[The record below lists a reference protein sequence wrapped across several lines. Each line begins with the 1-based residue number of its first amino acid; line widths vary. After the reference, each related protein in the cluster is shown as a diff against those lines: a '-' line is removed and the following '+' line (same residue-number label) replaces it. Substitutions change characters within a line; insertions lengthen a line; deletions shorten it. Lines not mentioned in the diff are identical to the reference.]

1 MRVNLTRTRD
11 VQVFQVQLRKDYSL
25 NELRADLA
33 VLYLKA
39 GVKDIGITFLMSD
52 SQVAEEEFLVVVNDM
67 LASGEIAELFADED
81 VDGIVNAVRN
91 EVKHRYLST

>member
-1 MRVNLTRTRD
+1 M
-11 VQVFQVQLRKDYSL
+11 QLRKDYSL

-67 LASGEIAELFADED
+67 LASGEIAELFGDED
-81 VDGIVNAVRN
+81 VDGIINAVRN
-91 EVKHRYLST
+91 EVKHRSTSDTPSTFENNN